1 MKVSVPREERESVE
15 KNRYRDRQCERKGE
29 SQGDRGN
36 EKTDWWRVSAP
47 PTRCAEGTDSLH
59 PLCAPPHR
67 DQPQYRGEK
76 HLADGVII
84 ATDVSGTQSNAYQK
98 THETSTV
105 RSCKTTS
112 MGDSLSL

>member
-36 EKTDWWRVSAP
+36 EKTDWRRVSVP
-47 PTRCAEGTDSLH
+47 PTRCAEGTDSLRPPH
-59 PLCAPPHR
+59 APSHR
-67 DQPQYRGEK
+67 DQLQNCGQK
-76 HLADGVII
+76 HLVDGVII
-84 ATDVSGTQSNAYQK
+84 ATDVLGTESETYQK

-105 RSCKTTS
+105 RSCKAIFTS
-112 MGDSLSL
+112 DSSSL